1 VKHPFY
7 IQWKKAKFKG
17 LRFNSTQKKIF
28 DILQVQSYKAY
39 IQYMAN
45 CPIILQTESL
55 NDEQY
60 KQSSQETYM
69 DIQKIFKTLQDTKYN
84 FEQKL
89 FKITKQI
96 ENFTDAMTNK

>member
-1 VKHPFY
+1 
-7 IQWKKAKFKG
+7 
-17 LRFNSTQKKIF
+17 
-28 DILQVQSYKAY
+28 
-39 IQYMAN
+39 MAN